1 MRLPVA
7 NPQDQEDLRQCRWR
21 DCNRT
26 EDDVCQLPHVRRFFF
41 ISERLEAALR
51 RAKPPRENALTA
63 TAAKTTCLR
72 LTGSARR
79 RRPLRDANGSESR
92 NCRLRRLRRPNTTR
106 RSKDYGISNGSLLA
120 RRLDRAPSPC
130 RRTSY
135 RNSSAGGWPARRPS
149 EVWCSPASR
158 TRMAC
163 ADRSS
168 PTNCPGTS

>member
-1 MRLPVA
+1 MRLLVA

-79 RRPLRDANGSESR
+79 RRPNNPAADLKKPRAAKKPVYTLDLDEIA
-92 NCRLRRLRRPNTTR
+92 RLR
-106 RSKDYGISNGSLLA
+106 A
-120 RRLDRAPSPC
+120 VLDV
-130 RRTSY
+130 
-135 RNSSAGGWPARRPS
+135 PS
-149 EVWCSPASR
+149 ERLLIELAI
-158 TRMAC
+158 TTGL
-163 ADRSS
+163 RS
-168 PTNCPGTS
+168 GEIRGLV